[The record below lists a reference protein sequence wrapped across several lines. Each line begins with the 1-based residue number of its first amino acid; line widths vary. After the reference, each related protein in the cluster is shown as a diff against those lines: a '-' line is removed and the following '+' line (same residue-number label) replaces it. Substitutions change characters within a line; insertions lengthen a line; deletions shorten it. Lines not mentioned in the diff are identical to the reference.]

1 MRAYL
6 ILDEATGTCTRYT
19 NKAAARKAY
28 KAAIREGRYVA
39 PSTVREYE
47 GGADRLDNGAPEW
60 TL

>member
-6 ILDEATGTCTRYT
+6 ILDETTGVCARYT

-28 KAAIREGRYVA
+28 KAAIREGRHVTA
-39 PSTVREYE
+39 STVREYE
-47 GGADRLDNGAPEW
+47 GGADRLDTGNPEW